1 MKSIEKIVDLLTVD
15 NFEEGTK
22 EKIENRI

>member
-1 MKSIEKIVDLLTVD
+1 MKSIEKIVDALTAD

>member
-1 MKSIEKIVDLLTVD
+1 MKSIEKIVNSLTMD
-15 NFEEGTK
+15 NLEEGTK